1 MEENALGVQ
10 MWFLFPPLYV
20 GYPLRFTP
28 EAALAD
34 LGLPLWGP
42 GVEVVQLPGSQGFWQ
57 HQDSGELAARAA
69 GHIVL

>member
-34 LGLPLWGP
+34 LGLPL
-42 GVEVVQLPGSQGFWQ
+42 
-57 HQDSGELAARAA
+57 
-69 GHIVL
+69 